1 MDEFQEADVLWPD
14 TEDELVS
21 FAATDA
27 VMEFGD
33 AGSSAPSVAP
43 EFGRRRRFLP
53 GAGPLSSPSAGAAS
67 PEVDDDEEEWQ
78 EADVLWPDT
87 MSIVPRGGGGLLL
100 PLPAGGSSLGL
111 AGRHV
116 NNNPAAARRDRRR
129 PAASSP
135 IDIPANAAARR
146 RFNLGRR

>member
-1 MDEFQEADVLWPD
+1 MDEFQEADVLWPN

-53 GAGPLSSPSAGAAS
+53 GAGPSSSSSAEAARS
-67 PEVDDDEEEWQ
+67 EAGDDDEEWQ
-78 EADVLWPDT
+78 EADVLWPD
-87 MSIVPRGGGGLLL
+87 SGLVPRGGSLL
-100 PLPAGGSSLGL
+100 PFPSGGSGL
-111 AGRHV
+111 AGRHA
-116 NNNPAAARRDRRR
+116 NHHPAAARRDRRR
-129 PAASSP
+129 PAATSP